1 MKGTDLSVN
10 QVFASI
16 TQHNIKLGKED
27 RFSTEPLYLVYRAK
41 NVQNMRFVDT
51 PGIISNKSTGK
62 DNRSDI
68 KMILNSEMNKPN
80 TKLCVLLE
88 PKEFATNPIIDFC
101 DESFGGRNKWID
113 NATFLMTKFDKQLED
128 SRTGGKANNFFK
140 EFHGNQCHPHLVIT
154 PTLPKEDLPPDE
166 LFIARR
172 KLLDSAEREEKS
184 RFDSWLQGHELFRH
198 ENGGELLKDEI
209 REKVGF
215 PSAKKVM
222 REIMLEDTAKRLPEV
237 LASLRRELANC
248 QNEEKI
254 LTEVQK
260 FNDPAELKLVVV
272 KILFAVEE
280 RVLSYL
286 DGDLECS
293 IKFPDKLQILDD
305 EIEEEEESEWARR
318 ELNHYTENE
327 VHWRDQISIMDYPD
341 EIQADK
347 LFLGGKQVHR
357 AIEFFKAVMI
367 SALPDPYQLRKYV
380 PNGTGYLGGGLQ
392 RENWERA
399 MVQITRV
406 CVKDVSHPG
415 INYLIKHVGS
425 IFRRLF
431 TLALEVINVCS
442 LVMKYF

>member
-1 MKGTDLSVN
+1 M
-10 QVFASI
+10 
-16 TQHNIKLGKED
+16 
-27 RFSTEPLYLVYRAK
+27 
-41 NVQNMRFVDT
+41 
-51 PGIISNKSTGK
+51 
-62 DNRSDI
+62 
-68 KMILNSEMNKPN
+68 
-80 TKLCVLLE
+80 
-88 PKEFATNPIIDFC
+88 
-101 DESFGGRNKWID
+101 
-113 NATFLMTKFDKQLED
+113 
-128 SRTGGKANNFFK
+128 
-140 EFHGNQCHPHLVIT
+140 
-154 PTLPKEDLPPDE
+154 
-166 LFIARR
+166 
-172 KLLDSAEREEKS
+172 
-184 RFDSWLQGHELFRH
+184 
-198 ENGGELLKDEI
+198 
-209 REKVGF
+209 
-215 PSAKKVM
+215 
-222 REIMLEDTAKRLPEV
+222 
-237 LASLRRELANC
+237 
-248 QNEEKI
+248 
-254 LTEVQK
+254 QK

-431 TLALEVINVCS
+431 TLALEVSNVCS